1 MLKYYE
7 RKKLMTE
14 KEFEDRFAK
23 TWSTALSEDDISK
36 LCNNAAQST
45 DSIIVL
51 AKILLD
57 FQKAAVKAVLKEFL
71 LNDEQ

>member
-1 MLKYYE
+1 
-7 RKKLMTE
+7 MTE
-14 KEFEDRFAK
+14 KEFEERFAK
-23 TWSTALSEDDISK
+23 TWTTALSEDEISK

-45 DSIIVL
+45 DSVIAF

-71 LNDEQ
+71 LNDGQ

>member
-1 MLKYYE
+1 
-7 RKKLMTE
+7 MTE
-14 KEFEDRFAK
+14 KEFETRFAK

-57 FQKAAVKAVLKEFL
+57 FQKAAIKAVLKEFL
-71 LNDEQ
+71 LKDRKSVV